1 MHPLLAT
8 LSKSLVV
15 SCQPVTGGPMDSP
28 SFVAAFVRAVEAGGA
43 AGMRIEGFDN
53 LAAARAATFKPIIG
67 LVKRDLGD
75 SPVRITP
82 FRHDV
87 ARLAGLG
94 ADIIAFDATQRA
106 RIEPVAELA
115 AIAHENGRLAMADIS
130 TEAEAVAAMDA
141 GCDVVGTTLSGYTGG
156 PIPEQPD
163 FDLLSRIAGRGIP
176 VIAEGR
182 IRTPH
187 EAGEAM
193 RRGALAVV
201 VGSAITR
208 PELATEW
215 FVHAVDAAARPGTG
229 R

>member
-1 MHPLLAT
+1 MHPLLAM
-8 LSKSLVV
+8 LSKRLVV

-28 SFVAAFVRAVEAGGA
+28 AFVAAYVRATEAGGA
-43 AGMRIEGFDN
+43 AGVRIEGFEN
-53 LAAARAATFKPIIG
+53 LAAARAVTTRPIIG
-67 LVKRDLGD
+67 LVKRDLAE

-82 FRHDV
+82 FREDV
-87 ARLAGLG
+87 ARLATLG
-94 ADIIAFDATQRA
+94 ADIIAFDATQRT
-106 RIEPVAELA
+106 RIVPVAELA
-115 AIAHENGRLAMADIS
+115 AVAHEQGRLAMADIA
-130 TEAEAVAAMDA
+130 TEAEAVAAMAA

-156 PIPEQPD
+156 PVPDQPD
-163 FDLLSRIAGRGIP
+163 LDLLSRIAALGIP

-182 IRTPH
+182 IRTPD

-215 FVHAVDAAARPGTG
+215 FVQAVEAAAQSRA
-229 R
+229 RS